1 MAVNKDFSRGKRR
14 RNYAARRKAEHFPK
28 IQTPTF
34 AAIDLGTTNCRLLI
48 ASPTPHSF
56 SVKETFSR
64 ITRLGEGLITSG
76 VLSERAIKRTI
87 FALKLC
93 AKKIEKYKPLK
104 IRYIATEA
112 CRRARNGADFI
123 KRVKEEVGLDLEIIS
138 FEEECR
144 LGVTGC
150 VPLINRNIRHTLVF
164 DIGGGSTEIS
174 WAKIDEDN
182 QVHLEGTLSFPLGV
196 ITVSE
201 AFTGKGLSSA
211 GYRAVVHK
219 VISYL
224 EPFEEQHGIIKA
236 IEQGDVQMIGTSGTV
251 TTIGAFHL
259 DLPYYNRSAVDG
271 LALSFDDLGKAKRR
285 LEKLPYAE
293 KVAHPCI
300 GPQRADLSLAG
311 CAILQG
317 ICDMWPIGEVTV
329 ADRGLREGVLL
340 DLMQSDAN
348 KVSAG

>member
-1 MAVNKDFSRGKRR
+1 MNKGMKKKHKRR
-14 RNYAARRKAEHFPK
+14 FPAGGFPK
-28 IQTPTF
+28 ESKKYVPPVF
-34 AAIDLGTTNCRLLI
+34 AAIDLGTTNCRLLV

-93 AKKIEKYKPLK
+93 AKKLEKYK
-104 IRYIATEA
+104 IASSRFVATEA
-112 CRRARNGADFI
+112 CRRAKNGDEFI
-123 KRVKEEVGLDLEIIS
+123 RRVKEETGIDLEIIS

-144 LGVTGC
+144 LGVAGC
-150 VPLINRNIRHTLVF
+150 VPLINRNIRHALVF
-164 DIGGGSTEIS
+164 DIGGGSTEVS
-174 WAKIDEDN
+174 WAQIDKDN
-182 QVHLEGTLSFPLGV
+182 NPHLEGALSFPLGV

-211 GYRAVVHK
+211 AYRAVVKK
-219 VISYL
+219 VMMYL
-224 EPFEEQHGIIKA
+224 EPFEKKFDILRL
-236 IEQGDVQMIGTSGTV
+236 IEHGDVQMIAMSGTV

-259 DLPYYNRSAVDG
+259 GLPVYNRSAVDG
-271 LALSFDDLGKAKRR
+271 LALSYDDLSRAKKK

-293 KVAHPCI
+293 KEAHPCI
-300 GPQRADLSLAG
+300 GPQRADLSLPG

-317 ICDMWPIGEVTV
+317 ICEMWPIGEVTI

-340 DLMQSDAN
+340 DLMRSEN
-348 KVSAG
+348 KEPAKAEKK